1 MKKEACMDLIP
12 KGLFFTSGVGI
23 HKERLVSFELALK
36 DARVNH
42 LNLVPVSSIV
52 PPGCQVV
59 SADEGV
65 RHLNPGQL
73 RFAWRR
79 GSRATSPAVRLRRPL
94 GCAAQK
100 TRQCTDT

>member
-52 PPGCQVV
+52 PPRDARL
-59 SADEGV
+59 SLPMEGV
-65 RHLNPGQL
+65 RHLNPGRL
-73 RFAWRR
+73 RFA
-79 GSRATSPAVRLRRPL
+79 
-94 GCAAQK
+94 
-100 TRQCTDT
+100 